1 MGKFQ
6 DITAEAVSQKLT
18 QVNHATDNPLVWRV
32 AKKVSS
38 AFTGGTA
45 NSHGDSAGTG
55 NPYTLFTVTGNVVIK
70 AIWGVCNVTLTGASS
85 TVEVGVTGNTAALLA
100 QETGTDIDAGGIYTG
115 ATQTVGAAAVPGSGA
130 LIAITGGLDIIET
143 VGTAD
148 VTAGQID
155 YYVVWAPCEPNASVV
170 AA

>member
-6 DITAEAVSQKLT
+6 DEMADAVAKRFHS
-18 QVNHATDNPLVWRV
+18 VESATDNPLVDRV

-38 AFTGGTA
+38 AFTGATG

-70 AIWGVCNVTLTGASS
+70 AIWGVCNVTLTGASA
-85 TVEVGVTGNTAALLA
+85 TLEVGVTGNTAAFIA
-100 QETGTDIDAGGIYTG
+100 QETGTDIDSGGVFVS
-115 ATQTVGAAAVPGSGA
+115 ATQAVGTAAAAGSGA
-130 LIAITGGLDIIET
+130 LIPLTAGLDIIET

-155 YYVVWAPCEPNASVV
+155 YYCVWAPVEPGATVV